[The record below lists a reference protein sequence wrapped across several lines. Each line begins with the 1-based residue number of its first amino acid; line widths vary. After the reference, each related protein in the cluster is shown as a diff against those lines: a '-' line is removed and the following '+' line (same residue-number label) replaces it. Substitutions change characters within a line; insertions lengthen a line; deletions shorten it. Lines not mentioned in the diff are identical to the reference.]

1 MSLGRELAMAVKV
14 RVPGSLRKW
23 FGGKDVV
30 TCTGSNIAECIEDLN
45 VAHPGIRDRLVD
57 QEGATALVLIFL
69 NGDNIRSLNGLQTTV
84 GDGDEI
90 SIIPLA
96 AGG

>member
-1 MSLGRELAMAVKV
+1 MAVKV

-23 FGGKDVV
+23 FDGKDVV

-45 VAHPGIRDRLVD
+45 VAHPGICDRLID
-57 QEGATALVLIFL
+57 EEGATGRVLIFL
-69 NGDNIRSLNGLQTTV
+69 NGDNIGSLNGLQTTV